1 VRGVLRQ
8 FAGRRTVTAGLTL
21 VLAAAGVAGTTMAAN
36 ASSANGKHSAE
47 VVKVK
52 THRPFGKILYT
63 THNQALYYLPKGAGS
78 CRGSCLSVWPTLLMP
93 VGKTEPEGAKCL
105 GTVAFGKRR
114 QVTFNHRRL
123 YTFVSDSRGSVTGN
137 NVEGF
142 KVAKVAAHCH

>member
-1 VRGVLRQ
+1 VQGGFRR
-8 FAGRRTVTAGLTL
+8 FAARRTATAGLTL
-21 VLAAAGVAGTTMAAN
+21 VLAAAGVASTTMAAS
-36 ASSANGKHSAE
+36 ASSSGKGHSAE

-93 VGKTEPEGAKCL
+93 TGKTEPEGAKCL
-105 GTVAFGKRR
+105 GTVGFGKRL

-123 YTFVSDSRGSVTGN
+123 YTFVSDSHGSVTGN

-142 KVAKVAAHCH
+142 KVAKVTLHCH